1 MSAEI
6 TLPSSHKNK
15 HNNCVDKSTDK
26 ICINNGKNV
35 LNGDL
40 CSGDNV
46 DTYRVNHVDCNCN
59 VCLQN
64 KYVQLENGKV
74 PNLSNK
80 GIKFGHINIHSRSY
94 RQN

>member
-1 MSAEI
+1 MPKLHCLQVIRTSI
-6 TLPSSHKNK
+6 TTVLIKVPIRS
-15 HNNCVDKSTDK
+15 VLITA
-26 ICINNGKNV
+26 KNV

-64 KYVQLENGKV
+64 KYVQLENIRV
-74 PNLSNK
+74 
-80 GIKFGHINIHSRSY
+80 
-94 RQN
+94 

>member
-26 ICINNGKNV
+26 ICINKGKNV

-40 CSGDNV
+40 CSG
-46 DTYRVNHVDCNCN
+46 
-59 VCLQN
+59 
-64 KYVQLENGKV
+64 
-74 PNLSNK
+74 
-80 GIKFGHINIHSRSY
+80 
-94 RQN
+94 